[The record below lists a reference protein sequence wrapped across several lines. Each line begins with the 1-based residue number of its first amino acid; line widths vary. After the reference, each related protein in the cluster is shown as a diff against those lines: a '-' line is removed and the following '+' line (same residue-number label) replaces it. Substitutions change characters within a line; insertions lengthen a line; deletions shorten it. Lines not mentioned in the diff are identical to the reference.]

1 GRGVLACESVTQGN
15 APGWITRRFFQQAT
29 EEVRVTEVDLEALE
43 PERAQPLDRHRDDLD
58 LGFGLLEPDQL
69 DAGLIELAIV
79 GHLRLVVPEH
89 VGDVREAHGL
99 GLLAEP
105 RGHDARD
112 LRRDV
117 RAQRQ
122 HTTRLAIDELEHALL
137 HADVGAHRQDVGK
150 LERRGHD
157 LAITPAREDV
167 EQAALD
173 VPLAGGL
180 VGQVDARPLRQ
191 LRVNGLHE
199 LVSDRASRCAS
210 VFIRCTVTQSPTYS
224 SSVIP
229 AGDASTDHSRPG
241 PSPSA
246 ARTIRRTTTACVTAM
261 AVSPG
266 WAATSRST
274 VMRTRVATAP
284 SGSPPAGVTRW
295 GVSRQASASR
305 GNCRESSSRPSPSHA
320 PNAISRRSGSTRGSR
335 RCGLADGSAQ
345 IRARPRRVVEMA
357 ADAAP

>member
-1 GRGVLACESVTQGN
+1 
-15 APGWITRRFFQQAT
+15 
-29 EEVRVTEVDLEALE
+29 
-43 PERAQPLDRHRDDLD
+43 
-58 LGFGLLEPDQL
+58 
-69 DAGLIELAIV
+69 
-79 GHLRLVVPEH
+79 
-89 VGDVREAHGL
+89 
-99 GLLAEP
+99 
-105 RGHDARD
+105 GHDARD
-112 LRRDV
+112 LGRDV

-229 AGDASTDHSRPG
+229 AGDASTDHSRSG

-246 ARTIRRTTTACVTAM
+246 ARTIRRTTTACVTTI
-261 AVSPG
+261 AVSPECAAISRSSVERTR
-266 WAATSRST
+266 AAT
-274 VMRTRVATAP
+274 VP
-284 SGSPPAGVTRW
+284 SVSPPGGVTRC
-295 GVSRQASASR
+295 GVRRHASASPA
-305 GNCRESSSRPSPSHA
+305 GSSRPPNPSHA
-320 PNAISRRSGSTRGSR
+320 PKLISRRSGSTRGSR
-335 RCGLADGSAQ
+335 RCGLAIRSAQ
-345 IRARPRRVVEMA
+345 TPARSSRPVYTA
-357 ADAAP
+357 ATGFPASP